1 VQLTI
6 VPYHGVS
13 PFELSQ
19 LANDL
24 ESHQYQVSIAK
35 TQHLPERAF
44 NSRRQQYMSDV
55 FLRQLEQF
63 EGQRVL
69 GVLNHD
75 LYLYILK
82 CVYGL
87 ADLPGRVAVMS
98 LFRLQQIEDQ
108 FVVRNRSLK
117 LAIHELGHTHGLQ
130 HCQHPQCVMRHSPTL
145 ESLDETSASLCPQ
158 CQGPNHRPH
167 SIIYLSRG

>member
-1 VQLTI
+1 MQLTI
-6 VPYHGVS
+6 VPYHGVDPS
-13 PFELSQ
+13 ELSQ

-24 ESHQYQVSIAK
+24 ETQQYQVSIAHA
-35 TQHLPERAF
+35 QNLPQRAF
-44 NSRRQQYMSDV
+44 NSRRQQYMSEF

-69 GVLNHD
+69 GVINHD

-87 ADLPGRVAVMS
+87 ADLPGRVAIMS
-98 LFRLQQIEDQ
+98 LYRLRTIENQLTFR
-108 FVVRNRSLK
+108 RRMLK

-130 HCQHPQCVMRHSPTL
+130 HCHSSQCVMHHSPTL
-145 ESLDETSASLCPQ
+145 DALDHTPSMLCPH
-158 CQGPNHRPH
+158 CQQLFAH
-167 SIIYLSRG
+167 S